1 MKIAAAAFFTVTLI
15 FGSAASAQSDYPSR
29 PIKIIA
35 PVPAGSS
42 ADMLARIYSR
52 VLQEKWG
59 QPIVI
64 ENRVGAS
71 HNIGAGA
78 VWRAAPDGYTIMT
91 APPPS
96 LAINKY
102 LFPNLNYD
110 PESFVPVTV
119 MVDVPNVLVVRPGL
133 AAKDVKGLI
142 ALAKAKPGLITYAS
156 TGKGST
162 LHLAA
167 ESFRNQANIE
177 LLYVPFTGV
186 PQLISELTAE
196 RVDMTLVPLIDVYP
210 YIQNGSLRAL
220 GVGSDMRS
228 QELPDVPTI
237 GDTLPGYHATAW
249 FAVALPPKA
258 PAALAEKLSDAI
270 REAFK
275 QPEAAQ
281 QLKNLRGNVILNSP
295 TEAAAFI
302 KADSERWRRVIIE
315 NKIDAE

>member
-1 MKIAAAAFFTVTLI
+1 MKIAAGLFFTVALLL
-15 FGSAASAQSDYPSR
+15 GSHASAQSDYPSR

-42 ADMLARIYSR
+42 ADLLARIYSR

-102 LFPNLNYD
+102 LFPNLTYD
-110 PESFVPVTV
+110 PETFVPVTV

-133 AAKDVKGLI
+133 AAKDAKELI
-142 ALAKAKPGLITYAS
+142 AVAKAKPGLITYAS

-167 ESFRNQANIE
+167 EAFRLRCCRGKGLF
-177 LLYVPFTGV
+177 LLQDDGPGEHRGRHQREQH
-186 PQLISELTAE
+186 QLHHHARVQHQRQDIDAACGSGQFSAHAFAPVTTA
-196 RVDMTLVPLIDVYP
+196 
-210 YIQNGSLRAL
+210 
-220 GVGSDMRS
+220 
-228 QELPDVPTI
+228 
-237 GDTLPGYHATAW
+237 
-249 FAVALPPKA
+249 AVA
-258 PAALAEKLSDAI
+258 PAE
-270 REAFK
+270 
-275 QPEAAQ
+275 
-281 QLKNLRGNVILNSP
+281 
-295 TEAAAFI
+295 
-302 KADSERWRRVIIE
+302 
-315 NKIDAE
+315 